1 MRAIEILKNEHRV
14 IEKVVDSLERIADR
28 GAEQGRLDALAARRA
43 LDFFHSFVD
52 GCHRNKEEIFLF
64 PLMKARGL
72 PCGPTGVMRDQHD
85 RGLSHLWAMAA
96 FLPGA
101 ADGEADALE
110 QFVRQVRI
118 YVQFLREHIEN
129 EDNRLYVDA
138 DRALTAA
145 DQRELLKSF
154 DLIESHQVSAGKREG
169 YLRLAD
175 ELAEHLR
182 VTDPADAVE
191 RGR

>member
-1 MRAIEILKNEHRV
+1 MRAIDILKNEHRV
-14 IEKVVDSLERIADR
+14 IERVVDCLEQIADR
-28 GAEQGRLDALAARRA
+28 GVEQGRVDALSARQA
-43 LDFFHSFVD
+43 LDFFHNFVD

-85 RGLSHLWAMAA
+85 RGLKHLWAMAA

-101 ADGEADALE
+101 ADGEPDALE
-110 QFVRQVRI
+110 QFVRQAHI
-118 YVQFLREHIEN
+118 YAQFLREHIEN

-138 DRALTAA
+138 DRALTVE
-145 DQRELLKSF
+145 DERELLKSF
-154 DLIESHQVSAGKREG
+154 DLVESNEMNAGKRER

-175 ELAEHLR
+175 ELAEH
-182 VTDPADAVE
+182 PQAAE
-191 RGR
+191 